1 MNSVWIATVTVKF
14 VSWNTCKKKKK
25 VKLKSQTQIIP
36 IQTDTRSSG
45 GPSQGLKG
53 ALAPQIF
60 EKN

>member
-1 MNSVWIATVTVKF
+1 MSLETRA
-14 VSWNTCKKKKK
+14 KKKKK